1 MNKTRKISF
10 VVTCFI
16 TTLFLMNG
24 IVSAADKV
32 VVIPLFGDEG
42 APVAKTGQSTSYAT
56 GDDGE
61 LKKGVA
67 WPTPRFKDN
76 GNGTVTDKLTGLI
89 WLKNANCFGQR
100 TWYGALGYCNTLEA
114 GYCGLNDGSSE
125 GDWRLPNVK
134 ELHSL
139 IDFGEYPLALPSGH
153 PFTNVQSSY
162 YWSST
167 TIAHSTGGAW
177 LVNFSYGYVGTYT
190 KSDTYYV
197 LAVRGGN

>member
-1 MNKTRKISF
+1 
-10 VVTCFI
+10 
-16 TTLFLMNG
+16 MNG
-24 IVSAADKV
+24 MVSAADKV

-76 GNGTVTDKLTGLI
+76 GNGTVTDNLTGLI
-89 WLKNANCFGQR
+89 WTKHASCFGLR
-100 TWYGALGYCNTLEA
+100 TWSEALSDCNTLASGGCE
-114 GYCGLNDGSSE
+114 LTDGSSP
-125 GDWRLPNVK
+125 GDWRLPNIR

-139 IDFGEYPLALPSGH
+139 IDFGEYNPALPSGH
-153 PFTNVQSSY
+153 PFTNVQSFG

-167 TIAHSTGGAW
+167 TYALSTNNAW
-177 LVNFSYGYVGTYT
+177 LVDFYYGYVYDYG
-190 KSDTYYV
+190 KSSSYYV

>member
-1 MNKTRKISF
+1 
-10 VVTCFI
+10 
-16 TTLFLMNG
+16 MNG
-24 IVSAADKV
+24 MVSAADKV

-42 APVAKTGQSTSYAT
+42 APVEKTGQSTSYAT

-76 GNGTVTDKLTGLI
+76 VNGTVTDNLTGLI
-89 WLKNANCFGQR
+89 WTKNANCFGLR
-100 TWYGALGYCNTLEA
+100 TWSEALSDCNTLEA
-114 GYCGLNDGSSE
+114 GYYGLTDGSSP
-125 GDWRLPNVK
+125 GDWRLPNIR

-139 IDFGEYPLALPSGH
+139 IDFGESGPALPSGH

-167 TIAHSTGGAW
+167 TDADDTSYAW
-177 LVNFSYGYVGTYT
+177 HVNFNYGYVYSYD
-190 KSDTYYV
+190 KSHIYYV
-197 LAVRGGN
+197 RAVRGGN